1 MKFVLP
7 LLFFCNIAMAE
18 SFVSILE
25 FGCDRTD
32 IITEGLKSTR
42 YKEGMRWAGQM
53 PSDQSVFSLWVNEST
68 KSWTILKS
76 STSGFSCVIGAGTE
90 SKESDK
96 GTI

>member
-1 MKFVLP
+1 MKYLLP

-18 SFVSILE
+18 PFITALE
-25 FGCDRTD
+25 VGCDRTD
-32 IITEGLKSTR
+32 IIMESLKSTK
-42 YKEGMRWAGQM
+42 YKEEMRWAGQM

-76 STSGFSCVIGAGTE
+76 STNGFSCVVGAGTE
-90 SKESDK
+90 SKESER